1 VSAYVICHSERPN
14 SPKAIGTRAQLG
26 KRISDLWTGTLHLD
40 GAWIVHCES
49 TSDEIRDELVPCL
62 GPGDALF
69 VVGAGHDAAW
79 TGFEVAATDWLLKHI

>member
-1 VSAYVICHSERPN
+1 
-14 SPKAIGTRAQLG
+14 
-26 KRISDLWTGTLHLD
+26 
-40 GAWIVHCES
+40 
-49 TSDEIRDELVPCL
+49 VPCL